1 MRIAKIEIVLFA
13 IVCIAVLLLPTDP
26 LSIGIYTDCRWWQHL
41 TYQFAHAN
49 IFHLAVNI
57 YVMYFC
63 ITRFNLSQ
71 SQILSCFIISAILP
85 ALSHIPTIGASGI
98 VYAMLG
104 IINTMVVEKAKFAA
118 WIALY
123 ITISYFFNNNWCI
136 HLCCYLLGFLS
147 NYIAILC
154 TNLKRLS

>member
-1 MRIAKIEIVLFA
+1 MQIAKIEIVSFA
-13 IVCIAVLLLPTDP
+13 IVCIAVLCLPTDP
-26 LSIGIYTDCRWWQHL
+26 LSIGIYTNCRWWQHL

-63 ITRFNLSQ
+63 ITRFSLSQ
-71 SQILSCFIISAILP
+71 SQILSCFAISALPP
-85 ALSHIPTIGASGI
+85 ALSDIPTIGASGI

-104 IINTMVVEKAKFAA
+104 VINTMVVEKLKFAS

-147 NYIAILC
+147 NYIAILW
-154 TNLKRLS
+154 TRLKRLS